1 MKKCRGGPNKKKKKK
16 KFVVVVK
23 KDKWIKKVINCMI
36 LYKIESLKRMY
47 AIDPNNLLR
56 IYSR

>member
-1 MKKCRGGPNKKKKKK
+1 MKKCKGEPKKKKKK
-16 KFVVVVK
+16 IAVVVK

-56 IYSR
+56 IYSQ

>member
-1 MKKCRGGPNKKKKKK
+1 MKKCRGEPKKKKKIA
-16 KFVVVVK
+16 VVVK

-36 LYKIESLKRMY
+36 LYKIESLKRIY

>member
-1 MKKCRGGPNKKKKKK
+1 MKKCKGEPKKKKKK
-16 KFVVVVK
+16 KISVVVK

-56 IYSR
+56 IYSQ